1 MPIDMKN
8 VIADTYASL
17 VRQQNVDK
25 ITVKALIEAC
35 GISRQTFYYH
45 FQDMM
50 DVIEWSVRRAL
61 ERIARE
67 GLEKDSPEE
76 AVELLIAAAAEH
88 HTMLQKLLSSQRR
101 ARVEQILTETTRAY
115 CQEMLQG
122 GGARH
127 LSIRYADLDV
137 ALDFCAAGLTA
148 LMVKHCANPKLDRRA
163 LARQVCALMSGQ
175 MFRDGFAGQ
184 KG

>member
-1 MPIDMKN
+1 M
-8 VIADTYASL
+8 ASL
-17 VRQQNVDK
+17 TKKAIRSSFWKLLNQRPISQ
-25 ITVKALIEAC
+25 ITVRDIAEDC
-35 GISRQTFYYH
+35 GVNRNTFYYH

-67 GLEKDSPEE
+67 GLETDSPEE

-88 HTMLQKLLSSQRR
+88 HAMLQKLLSSQRR

-127 LSIRYADLDV
+127 LAIRYADLEV

-148 LMVKHCANPKLDRRA
+148 LLIKHCANPKLDRRA